1 MARVSKIRKNGHS
14 RSKLGSQKFR
24 DVLTMAEQEGLLNG
38 GRTKIIRGRMPEAL
52 VSEAKKRAG
61 IKSDTE
67 LIELA
72 LANIAMSDNYGEWL
86 LSQSGTIDPEIDLE
100 Y

>member
-1 MARVSKIRKNGHS
+1 MPRVSKPSRNGHS
-14 RSKLGSQKFR
+14 RSKVGSQKFR
-24 DVLTMAEQEGLLNG
+24 DVLAMAEQEGLLRG
-38 GRTKIIRGRMPEAL
+38 GRTKIVRGRMPEAL
-52 VSEAKKRAG
+52 VAEAKKRSG
-61 IKSDTE
+61 VKSDTD

>member
-1 MARVSKIRKNGHS
+1 MTQPAATSIRKRPGASS
-14 RSKLGSQKFR
+14 RKFR
-24 DVLTMAEQEGLLNG
+24 ELLVMAKREGLLRG
-38 GRTKIIRGRMPEAL
+38 GRTRIVRGRMPEAL
-52 VSEAKKRAG
+52 VAEAKKRTG
-61 IKSDTE
+61 IESDTD

-86 LSQSGTIDPEIDLE
+86 LSRSGTIDPEIDLE